1 VLPLVLVA
9 VGIALFGAG
18 LAVLRS
24 FGPGARI
31 GRLLA
36 AAPLVTIADARVL
49 AATGEARYVRI
60 DGLIDATDQFP
71 DEHDRPLVYRR
82 SRLEMK
88 SGGRW
93 RPVSEDVH
101 AVPFTV
107 GEGLDAIDVDAE
119 SLRDGLV
126 VLVRESAGTAADVP
140 DPIPAGIA
148 PETPVRLRIE
158 QVSSV
163 EHATVLGVPVVGP
176 DGEPRI
182 TRGMGRPLVVCTL
195 DRDAAM
201 RVLAEGRRGR
211 AAAASVLLVA
221 GPAMVSAGLAA
232 ALLGVVR

>member
-9 VGIALFGAG
+9 VGIGLFSAG

-36 AAPLVTIADARVL
+36 AAPLVSITGARVL
-49 AATGEARYVRI
+49 AATGETRYVRI
-60 DGLIDATDQFP
+60 DGRIDATDPFP
-71 DEHDRPLVYRR
+71 DENDRPLVYRR
-82 SRLEMK
+82 SRLEVK
-88 SGGRW
+88 SAGRW
-93 RPVSEDVH
+93 RPVSEEVRS
-101 AVPFTV
+101 VPFTV
-107 GEGLDAIDVDAE
+107 GEGLDAIHVDAG

-140 DPIPAGIA
+140 DRLPAGTA
-148 PETPVRLRIE
+148 PETPIRLRIE

-163 EHATVLGVPVVGP
+163 EHATVIGILVAGP

-195 DRDAAM
+195 ERDDAM

-211 AAAASVLLVA
+211 AVAASILLVA
-221 GPAMVSAGLAA
+221 GPATVSIGLAA
-232 ALLGVVR
+232 ALLGIVR